1 MSNIYTAAADFVLPV
16 CASVTAGAVAF
27 AAFLGRR
34 ESIVAVMATGAH
46 TTDLVPTNGWSGSS
60 AKRTAFVPSYA
71 PQSRGS
77 TG

>member
-1 MSNIYTAAADFVLPV
+1 MSNIITAAAYLVLPV

-27 AAFLGRR
+27 GAFLGRR
-34 ESIVAVMATGAH
+34 EFAATASAAH
-46 TTDLVPTNGWSGSS
+46 TTDLMTTTGWSGMSV
-60 AKRTAFVPSYA
+60 KRNAFATSYV